1 MGHTSHHFGFPSP
14 GQRTM
19 SLALLWAFEA
29 KTQQSLEIT
38 ALGKGHKMC
47 FVAAKQ
53 YPQQS
58 FCHYLYSLPSELSIT
73 MVSTC
78 CPT

>member
-1 MGHTSHHFGFPSP
+1 
-14 GQRTM
+14 M
-19 SLALLWAFEA
+19 SLAPLWAFEA

-38 ALGKGHKMC
+38 ALGKGHRTC

-58 FCHYLYSLPSELSIT
+58 F
-73 MVSTC
+73 
-78 CPT
+78 